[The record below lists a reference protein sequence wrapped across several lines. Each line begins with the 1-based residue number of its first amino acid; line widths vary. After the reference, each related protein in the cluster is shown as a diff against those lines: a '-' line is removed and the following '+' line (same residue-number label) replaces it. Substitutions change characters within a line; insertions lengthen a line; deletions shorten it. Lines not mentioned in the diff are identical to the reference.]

1 MKKFIS
7 VFLSSVVLF
16 SVVYTFSVLPA
27 YANNSVRL
35 ACSSQIAQ
43 AYGKEILMDFRRFIG
58 VYTQVYNGPSH
69 KALDRLVNGA
79 SDIALTAL
87 RVPDEL
93 KKKGYIEIPFCEDS
107 IAIFT
112 NVDSGPGSPC
122 PLSNLSINQV
132 RGIFS
137 GRISNW
143 KELGGADRKIEVIVP
158 GEQTGAYQNFRMTI
172 MQMETIKYDVIFERS
187 VAVIE
192 EVQEKPGSIS
202 FMTNGAL
209 AGEGSIKIL
218 TVDKLSPKDKTYPFK
233 QIFSF
238 VIKREPDPFTAT
250 KAIINFGLSHHGLQI
265 MHEKGMVPVLE

>member
-7 VFLSSVVLF
+7 VFLSSVLLPLIVL
-16 SVVYTFSVLPA
+16 TFFVLPA
-27 YANNSVRL
+27 YANTSVRF
-35 ACSSQIAQ
+35 ACSSQIAK
-43 AYGKEILMDFRRFIG
+43 AYGKKIVMDFRKFFG
-58 VYTQVYNGPSH
+58 VYVQVYNGPSH
-69 KALDRLVNGA
+69 KALDRLVNGV
-79 SDIALTAL
+79 SDIALTSFRL
-87 RVPDEL
+87 PDEL

-158 GEQTGAYQNFRMTI
+158 GEETGAYQNFRMTA
-172 MQMETIKYDVIFERS
+172 MRMEEIKYDVLFDRS
-187 VAVIE
+187 VAVIG

-209 AGEGSIKIL
+209 AGEGAIKIL
-218 TVDKLSPKDKTYPFK
+218 TIDELSPKDKTYPFK

-238 VIKREPDPFTAT
+238 VIKRDPAPYTRAV
-250 KAIINFGLSHHGLQI
+250 INFGLSHYGLAI
-265 MHEKGMVPVLE
+265 MNEKGMVPVLE